1 LIAKRVKMQG
11 FLVGDYF
18 ATYAKNFA
26 DDVSKWLK
34 EGKIKTVEYV
44 SEGLE
49 SAPKAFIGLLQG
61 HNVGKLV
68 VHVADAEKVE
78 KKEE

>member
-1 LIAKRVKMQG
+1 MQG
-11 FLVGDYF
+11 FLVGDYM
-18 ATYAKNFA
+18 TSPLAKSFP

-34 EGKIKTVEYV
+34 EGKIKYVEDV
-44 SEGLE
+44 GEGLE

-68 VHVADAEKVE
+68 VHVADDDRAPKA